1 MPSNPNYDWE
11 AYERRRPKVSIRM
24 TAKER
29 ELLQLVLIDRNETI
43 NDFFMNYA
51 RPYLERIEREGND
64 LPRNQKPRR

>member
-1 MPSNPNYDWE
+1 MPSNREFDWE

-43 NDFFMNYA
+43 NEFFMNYA
-51 RPYLERIEREGND
+51 RPYLERIERAGND